1 MRRFILALQFLT
13 IIPLTKNLTF
23 TEEDLGKSML
33 YFPLV
38 GFAIG
43 GCLVATRILLSAI
56 LPAGVVDALV
66 VTLLVVITGSMHL
79 DALADTTDAVASG
92 KDREG
97 KLRVMKDT
105 RVGAMGVVSICLVI
119 VLKYGML
126 LALPP
131 ALKNKAL
138 LLMPVMG
145 RWAQVMLAYSAEY
158 AGLTRGLGFP
168 FTEQVTVLILI
179 VASSVAGIIAFA
191 LFFVKGMFVAG
202 GVVFFMVLYGAFF
215 KRACGGVTG
224 DILGAATEMTEVLV
238 LLLLLVQ
245 FPGNY
250 FTTLL

>member
-13 IIPLTKNLTF
+13 IIPITKKLTC

-38 GFAIG
+38 GFTLG
-43 GCLVATRILLSAI
+43 GCLVATRTLLSSI
-56 LPAGVVDALV
+56 LPAAVVDALV

-97 KLRVMKDT
+97 KLKVMKDT
-105 RVGAMGVVSICLVI
+105 SVGAMGVVSICLVI
-119 VLKYGML
+119 LLKYVMIL
-126 LALPP
+126 SLPP
-131 ALKNKAL
+131 SLKNKAL

-168 FTEQVTVLILI
+168 FTEQVTGLIFIL
-179 VASSVAGIIAFA
+179 ASAVTVVIAIA
-191 LFFVKGMFVAG
+191 LFFLEGIFVAA
-202 GVVFFMVLYGAFF
+202 GVVVFMLLYGLFF
-215 KRACGGVTG
+215 KRICGGVTG
-224 DILGAATEMTEVLV
+224 DILGAATEITEVLV
-238 LLLLLVQ
+238 LLLLLLI
-245 FPGNY
+245 F
-250 FTTLL
+250 

>member
-13 IIPLTKNLTF
+13 IIPLTKKLTC

-43 GCLVATRILLSAI
+43 GCLVAARILLASI

-66 VTLLVVITGSMHL
+66 VTVLVVITGAMHL
-79 DALADTTDAVASG
+79 DALADTTDGVASG

-105 RVGAMGVVSICLVI
+105 SVGAMGVVSICLVI
-119 VLKYGML
+119 VLKYVMI

-131 ALKNKAL
+131 SLKNKAL
-138 LLMPVMG
+138 LLMPMMG
-145 RWAQVMLAYSAEY
+145 RWAQVMLAYTAEY

-168 FTEQVTVLILI
+168 FTEQVTGLIFIL
-179 VASSVAGIIAFA
+179 ASAVTAVIATA
-191 LFFVKGMFVAG
+191 LFMVKGIFVAA
-202 GVVFFMVLYGAFF
+202 GVAVFMLLYNLFF
-215 KRACGGVTG
+215 KRICGGVTG
-224 DILGAATEMTEVLV
+224 DILGAATEITEVLV
-238 LLLLLVQ
+238 LLLLLVLVK
-245 FPGNY
+245 F
-250 FTTLL
+250 

>member
-13 IIPLTKNLTF
+13 IIPITKKLTC

-43 GCLVATRILLSAI
+43 GFLVATRILLSSI

-66 VTLLVVITGSMHL
+66 VTVLVVITGSMHL

-97 KLRVMKDT
+97 KLKVMKDT
-105 RVGAMGVVSICLVI
+105 SVGAMGVVSICLVI
-119 VLKYGML
+119 LLKYVMIL
-126 LALPP
+126 SLPP

-145 RWAQVMLAYSAEY
+145 RWAQVMLAYSTEY

-168 FTEQVTVLILI
+168 FTEQVTGLIFIL
-179 VASSVAGIIAFA
+179 ASAVTVVIAIA
-191 LFFVKGMFVAG
+191 LFMVKGMFVAA
-202 GVVFFMVLYGAFF
+202 GVVVFMLLYGLFF
-215 KRACGGVTG
+215 NRICGGVTG
-224 DILGAATEMTEVLV
+224 DILGAATEITEVLV
-238 LLLLLVQ
+238 LLLLLVLIK
-245 FPGNY
+245 F
-250 FTTLL
+250 

>member
-13 IIPLTKNLTF
+13 IIPLTRKLTV

-38 GFAIG
+38 GFVIG
-43 GCLVATRILLSAI
+43 GCLVATRILFSSI
-56 LPAGVVDALV
+56 LPPGAVDALV
-66 VTLLVVITGSMHL
+66 VTALVVITGSMHL

-105 RVGAMGVVSICLVI
+105 SVGAMGVVSICLVI
-119 VLKYGML
+119 LLKYVMI

-131 ALKNKAL
+131 SLKNNAL

-145 RWAQVMLAYSAEY
+145 RWAQVMLAYSSEY

-168 FTEQVTVLILI
+168 FTEQVTVMTLTI
-179 VASSVAGIIAFA
+179 ASTVAGVIAIA
-191 LFFVKGMFVAG
+191 LFMVQGMLVAA
-202 GVVFFMVLYGAFF
+202 GVVVFMLVYSSFF
-215 KRACGGVTG
+215 KRTCGGVTG
-224 DILGAATEMTEVLV
+224 DILGAATEITEVLV
-238 LLLLLVQ
+238 LLLLLVI
-245 FPGNY
+245 F
-250 FTTLL
+250 

>member
-13 IIPLTKNLTF
+13 IIPITKKLTC
-23 TEEDLGKSML
+23 TEEDLGKSMF

-43 GCLVATRILLSAI
+43 GFLVATRTLLSSI
-56 LPAGVVDALV
+56 LPAAVVDALV

-97 KLRVMKDT
+97 KLKVMKDT
-105 RVGAMGVVSICLVI
+105 SVGAMGVVSICLVI
-119 VLKYGML
+119 LLKYVMIL
-126 LALPP
+126 SLPP

-168 FTEQVTVLILI
+168 FTEQVTGLIFIL
-179 VASSVAGIIAFA
+179 ASAVTVVIAIA
-191 LFFVKGMFVAG
+191 LFFLEGIFVAA
-202 GVVFFMVLYGAFF
+202 GVVVFMLLYGLFF
-215 KRACGGVTG
+215 KRICGGVTG
-224 DILGAATEMTEVLV
+224 DILGAATEITEVLV
-238 LLLLLVQ
+238 LLLLLLI
-245 FPGNY
+245 F
-250 FTTLL
+250 

>member
-13 IIPLTKNLTF
+13 IIPLTKQRTF

-38 GFAIG
+38 GCAIG
-43 GCLVATRILLSAI
+43 GVLVATRILLSSI

-66 VTLLVVITGSMHL
+66 VTVLVVITGSMHL
-79 DALADTTDAVASG
+79 DALADTTDGVASG

-105 RVGAMGVVSICLVI
+105 SVGAMGVVSICLVI
-119 VLKYGML
+119 VLKYVMI

-131 ALKNKAL
+131 SLKNKAL

-158 AGLTRGLGFP
+158 AGLSRGLGFP

-179 VASSVAGIIAFA
+179 IASSFTAVIASA
-191 LFFVKGMFVAG
+191 LFMVKGMFVAA
-202 GVVFFMVLYGAFF
+202 GVVVFMLFYSSFF
-215 KRACGGVTG
+215 KRTCGGVTG
-224 DILGAATEMTEVLV
+224 DILGAATEITEVVV
-238 LLLLLVQ
+238 LLLLLVV
-245 FPGNY
+245 F
-250 FTTLL
+250 